1 MATIGGNCIMADG
14 TEYAWL
20 AEYASE
26 PDRAIV
32 KGITLHCLKESVSAE
47 VDLTVPKGFARGR
60 PTSRLAGAI
69 LTWISGHHGRH

>member
-20 AEYASE
+20 AEYASQ

-32 KGITLHCLKESVSAE
+32 KGIRLRCLVESVSAE
-47 VDLTVPKGFARGR
+47 VDLMVPQGFARGR
-60 PTSRLAGAI
+60 PTPQLSDAI
-69 LTWISGHHGRH
+69 LTWISSYHTCH